1 MYSPA
6 QVLGL
11 LGLER
16 GSHRDPEPD
25 KHLKAIYTALGT
37 NLYQSWLNFSLL
49 FFGALLSGKAITR

>member
-16 GSHRDPEPD
+16 ASHRDSEPD
-25 KHLKAIYTALGT
+25 KHLKCVYTALGT
-37 NLYQSWLNFSLL
+37 NLYQS
-49 FFGALLSGKAITR
+49 